1 MALKG
6 KNSTLNKNLVKLIY
20 TKDEKRENFISYVFV
35 KNFTASH

>member
-6 KNSTLNKNLVKLIY
+6 KNSTLNKNLIRLIY
-20 TKDEKRENFISYVFV
+20 TKDEKRENFISYVSV